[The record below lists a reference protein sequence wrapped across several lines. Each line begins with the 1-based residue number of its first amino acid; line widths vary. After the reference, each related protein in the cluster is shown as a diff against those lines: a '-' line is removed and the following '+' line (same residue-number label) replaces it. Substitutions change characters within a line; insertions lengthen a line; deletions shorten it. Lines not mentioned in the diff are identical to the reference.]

1 MSDTSH
7 TSFKYKKIDD
17 IIDANPAKTSSKKLS
32 GSAKS
37 YRQFVPKIQKRDGT
51 IALFDFERIVNA
63 IHKAMI
69 AGEEGGE
76 KEAELVAH
84 RVVGDAVRLAKKYK
98 NFLPTVED
106 FQDNIEKELILSGY
120 VATAKAYIIYR
131 ERRAKVRE
139 QGISVPEEVK
149 KLAKESRKYLRN
161 NTLSEFVYYTA
172 YSKWNDKKRR
182 RETWVETID
191 RYMDFMREN
200 MKDKLTQVEYAEVRE
215 AILKQDVCP
224 SMRLLWS
231 AGPAARAS
239 NVCAYNC
246 SFVAPTRLRDFGEI
260 MYISMCGTG
269 LGFSAESENVQQ
281 LPQIQRQ
288 KGIKLKTH
296 IIDDSKEGW
305 ADAFVTALETWFSG
319 KDIDFDYS
327 QLRPAGAK
335 LVVMGGRSSG
345 PEPLIALME
354 FAKEKI
360 LARQGKRLRNIDVH
374 DIVCKIGEIVVAG
387 GVRRSALISLSDLD
401 DGEIR
406 DAKKGQ
412 FYITEPQRMMAN
424 NSAVYTEKPTA
435 EEFLD
440 EWTALVKSK
449 TGERGIFN
457 AGGFDTQLPK
467 RRVKFLKK
475 KYGDDLSRAQI
486 RVNPCGEI
494 YLQSRQFCNLTS
506 IVIRAND
513 TKETLERKMEL
524 ATLLGTYQSTLT
536 DFGYLSADWKKN
548 CEAERLLGVS
558 LTGYYDN
565 KMVRDSKVLKDL
577 RNVGIKTNKKYA
589 KRFKIKESTCITCVK
604 PHGNSSQLLDT
615 ASGMHPRYSE
625 YYIRRVRVSA
635 NDPVFHMLKDQGVP
649 YHPEV
654 GQNEE
659 NATTF
664 VLEFPVASPKGSVY
678 KDDIGA
684 KEMLEEWKMLKT
696 DFTEHNPSVTIY
708 VSEDEWVSVA
718 NFLYENWDFVGGLSF
733 LPRADHVYKLAP
745 YEEINKEQYEK
756 LLDRVKDV
764 DFSKLITYEKGDTT
778 QGAKELACVSGI
790 CEI

>member
-1 MSDTSH
+1 MST
-7 TSFKYKKIDD
+7 TTKTALKAKKIDE
-17 IIDANPAKTSSKKLS
+17 IMNTKQSSKNPSKAS
-32 GSAKS
+32 KS
-37 YRQFVPKIQKRDGT
+37 YRQFVPKIQKRGGE
-51 IALFDFERIVNA
+51 IVSFDFERVVNA

-69 AGEEGGE
+69 AAEEGSE
-76 KEAELVAH
+76 KEAELIAH
-84 RVVGDAVRLAKKYK
+84 RVAGDVVRISKKYK
-98 NFLPTVED
+98 NFLPTVEGL
-106 FQDNIEKELILSGY
+106 QDTIEKELILSDY
-120 VATAKAYIIYR
+120 VATSKAYIIYR

-149 KLAKESRKYLRN
+149 RLTAESRKYLRN

-172 YSKWNDKKRR
+172 YSKWNDEKGR
-182 RETWVETID
+182 RETWVETVD
-191 RYMDFMREN
+191 RYMDFMREKMGN
-200 MKDKLTQVEYAEVRE
+200 KITVSEYAEVRE

-231 AGPAARAS
+231 AGPAARES

-281 LPQIQRQ
+281 LPQIQKQ
-288 KGIKLKTH
+288 KKIKLKTH
-296 IIDDSKEGW
+296 VVDDSKEGW
-305 ADAFVTALETWFSG
+305 ADAFILALETWFSG

-335 LVVMGGRSSG
+335 LKTMGGRSSG
-345 PEPLIALME
+345 PEPLISLME

-412 FYITEPQRMMAN
+412 FYMTEPQRMMAN

-449 TGERGIFN
+449 SGERGIFN
-457 AGGFDTQLPK
+457 AGGFETQFPK
-467 RRVKFLKK
+467 RRIEMLKK
-475 KYGDDLSRAQI
+475 KYGEELSQAQI

-513 TKETLERKMEL
+513 TKESLERKMEI

-536 DFGYLSADWKKN
+536 DFGYLSKEWKQN

-565 KMVRDSKVLKDL
+565 KMVRDSKILKGL
-577 RNVGIKTNKKYA
+577 RSVGVRVNKKYA
-589 KRFKIKESTCITCVK
+589 KRFKIQESTSITCVK

-649 YHPEV
+649 HHPEV
-654 GQNEE
+654 GQTEE

-664 VLEFPVASPKGSVY
+664 VLEFPVASPKGSVH

-708 VSEDEWVSVA
+708 VGEDEWISVA
-718 NFLYENWDFVGGLSF
+718 NFLYENWDYVGGLSF

-756 LLDRVKDV
+756 LLERVKDV

-778 QGAKELACVSGI
+778 KGAKELACVSGV